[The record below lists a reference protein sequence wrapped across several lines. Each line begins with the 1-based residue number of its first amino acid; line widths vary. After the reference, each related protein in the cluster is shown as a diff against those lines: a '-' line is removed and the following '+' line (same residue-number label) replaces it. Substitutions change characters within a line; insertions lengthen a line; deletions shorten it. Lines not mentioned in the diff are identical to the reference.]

1 MKKIMFYINAIHH
14 GGAERVMVNLTKQFA
29 ENGNDCVL
37 VTSFIDEWEY
47 PVSDN
52 VKRISLF
59 EKEIPGALRR
69 NVRLV
74 WALRRLIKQEK
85 PNLLISFMAQ
95 PNYRAL
101 VACIGLKTKNLI
113 SIRNDPNREYA
124 GRINTFLAKTLFKL
138 ADGVVFQTEEAKSWF
153 PQSIQNK
160 SRVIYNQVDKRFYDT
175 EYHEERRDIVTT
187 GRLVKQKNHEL
198 LIKAFSMIAD
208 QIDDNLIIYGDG
220 ELREELEALIEK
232 LGLMN
237 RVFLP
242 GATKDVPNTIKSAKL
257 FVLSSDYEGMPNS
270 LMEAMALGL
279 PCISTDCPCGGPK
292 MLFGELL
299 QNNLVP
305 IGNQK
310 LLADQML
317 NNIVF
322 CRNGQ
327 IEREISKVFEPNS
340 IFQKWKSYIDELV
353 VEN

>member
-29 ENGNDCVL
+29 DNGNECVL

-47 PVSDN
+47 QVSDN

-59 EKEIPGALRR
+59 EKEISGVFKR

-74 WALRRLIKQEK
+74 LALRRLIKQEK
-85 PNLLISFMAQ
+85 PDVLISFMAQ

-124 GRINTFLAKTLFKL
+124 GRINSFLAKTLFKL
-138 ADGVVFQTEEAKSWF
+138 ANGIVFQTEEAKNWF
-153 PQSIQNK
+153 PQSIQKK

-175 EYHEERRDIVTT
+175 EYHGERRDVVTT

-208 QIDDNLIIYGDG
+208 QIEDNLLIYGDG
-220 ELREELEALIEK
+220 ELREELETLIGK
-232 LGLMN
+232 LDLKN

-279 PCISTDCPCGGPK
+279 PCISTDCPCGGPR

-299 QNNLVP
+299 QSNLVP
-305 IGNQK
+305 IRNQK
-310 LLADQML
+310 VLADQML
-317 NNIVF
+317 KNLVCI
-322 CRNGQ
+322 RDGQ
-327 IEREISKVFEPNS
+327 IERKISRVFEPGS
-340 IFQKWKSYIDELV
+340 IFQKWRTYIDELM